1 MTLKKCR
8 LKPCWRDNIKQLFC
22 VDITSNIATNM
33 FENLKCGAVLTVGC
47 VVILCGTHFE
57 TCRIKEPIYKNILFS
72 SCSPIRAT
80 TMSPTVQNSSLSMCE
95 TLKRTAKRKY
105 PSSIIPGILANL
117 RDALTGFYQQKNS
130 IFHHIHMPR
139 YYFFWRGML
148 IFTGWWFQPIWKK
161 SQNGFIFP
169 NFRSENSPKNW
180 VATTQLWTGSRF
192 PSTVSPSMNWV
203 EEDGIM
209 RLPKTPNNWRRWFA
223 AHFGKFPYHESIV
236 YDKIPNS
243 PIIGKNGVYPIDI
256 HFIYG
261 VYYTVDSWGY
271 HFEGFSQH
279 FSPTP
284 PLGDTIKASCSDFPL
299 FSQLSSFTWNLSTPD
314 NPVAEPSRAG
324 S

>member
-22 VDITSNIATNM
+22 VDITSKTASDM

-80 TMSPTVQNSSLSMCE
+80 TMSPTVQNSHVWDPKKNCKKKISFKHNTRHSCKTSGCFSRFLS
-95 TLKRTAKRKY
+95 TKKLHIPPYSYSPILFFLK
-105 PSSIIPGILANL
+105 GDVN
-117 RDALTGFYQQKNS
+117 FYLLVVS
-130 IFHHIHMPR
+130 TH
-139 YYFFWRGML
+139 L
-148 IFTGWWFQPIWKK
+148 KK

-223 AHFGKFPYHESIV
+223 AHFGKFPYHE
-236 YDKIPNS
+236 
-243 PIIGKNGVYPIDI
+243 
-256 HFIYG
+256 
-261 VYYTVDSWGY
+261 
-271 HFEGFSQH
+271 
-279 FSPTP
+279 
-284 PLGDTIKASCSDFPL
+284 
-299 FSQLSSFTWNLSTPD
+299 
-314 NPVAEPSRAG
+314 
-324 S
+324 